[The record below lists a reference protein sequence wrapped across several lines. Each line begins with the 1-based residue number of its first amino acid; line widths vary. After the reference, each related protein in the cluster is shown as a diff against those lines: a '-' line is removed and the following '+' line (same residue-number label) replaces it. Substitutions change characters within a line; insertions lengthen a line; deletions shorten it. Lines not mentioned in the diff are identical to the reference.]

1 MILPTH
7 RMTVKIHMNIEQ
19 TNREE
24 RKGDVKKTH
33 HCEERSS
40 LCPKR
45 KVDKEMHGSSNAG
58 HGLLRSSQ

>member
-1 MILPTH
+1 
-7 RMTVKIHMNIEQ
+7 MNIEQ